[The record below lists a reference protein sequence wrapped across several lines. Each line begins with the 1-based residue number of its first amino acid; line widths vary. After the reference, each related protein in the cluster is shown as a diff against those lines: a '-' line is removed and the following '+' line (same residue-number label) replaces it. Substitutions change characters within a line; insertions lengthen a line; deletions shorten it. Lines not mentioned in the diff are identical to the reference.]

1 MGKFPV
7 HQSENLSKLT
17 TTSGDLSSVME
28 AIRARTPARILVGRS
43 GPAYRTMRK
52 IFGLKPAP
60 EFLAWLEE
68 REIFKNHQLAIGSN
82 LPRRLLLEQLRPVL
96 SWIPENLAGSSRS
109 D

>member
-1 MGKFPV
+1 MKARHLLLLLAAAGCNYFMGVPCADDV
-7 HQSENLSKLT
+7 MLNYQS
-17 TTSGDLSSVME
+17 TSYHDAATV
-28 AIRARTPARILVGRS
+28 
-43 GPAYRTMRK
+43 RK

-96 SWIPENLAGSSRS
+96 S
-109 D
+109 

>member
-1 MGKFPV
+1 MCKFPV

-17 TTSGDLSSVME
+17 TTSGDLSHVIQ

-43 GPAYRTMRK
+43 GPAYRTVRK

-68 REIFKNHQLAIGSN
+68 REIFRNGELALASGP
-82 LPRRLLLEQLRPVL
+82 PRQRLL
-96 SWIPENLAGSSRS
+96 ENLGAVLKTKNEVA
-109 D
+109 